1 MFNLIIITNTI
12 GSLFSVSFS
21 VVFLALQNTLTQF
34 NNRSLG
40 TWLCNIK
47 EQSKVKNK
55 MLRVILQKS
64 YCFQATAAFLFQVK
78 GRKKTKHS
86 PAFK

>member
-47 EQSKVKNK
+47 EQSKVKINFRYLVLHIMFFFGSSK
-55 MLRVILQKS
+55 TSVDGKHI
-64 YCFQATAAFLFQVK
+64 FL
-78 GRKKTKHS
+78 
-86 PAFK
+86 

>member
-1 MFNLIIITNTI
+1 M
-12 GSLFSVSFS
+12 SFPI
-21 VVFLALQNTLTQF
+21 VFLALQNPLTQF

-55 MLRVILQKS
+55 MVRVILQKS
-64 YCFQATAAFLFQVK
+64 YCFQATGAFLLIVK
-78 GRKKTKHS
+78 ERKKTKHS